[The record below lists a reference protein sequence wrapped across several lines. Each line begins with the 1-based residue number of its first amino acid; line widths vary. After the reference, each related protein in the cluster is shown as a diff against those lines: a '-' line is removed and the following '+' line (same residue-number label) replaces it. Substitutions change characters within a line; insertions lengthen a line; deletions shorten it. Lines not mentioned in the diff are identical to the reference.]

1 MGRVSGAW
9 IYLAVFV
16 ATVIWAFWQVGTDG
30 WALVPRVT
38 PPLVLLVLAL
48 AALPALGDGRV
59 RARTAWVRAPRR
71 RWSRSS
77 SAEAP

>member
-1 MGRVSGAW
+1 LGRVSGAW

-16 ATVIWAFWQVGTDG
+16 ATVIWAFWKSGPTG
-30 WALVPRVT
+30 ELVRRLT

-59 RARTAWVRAPRR
+59 HARTAWVRSPRR